1 MVYNQIVTWTAFAI
15 LAMFVVAYMKEIYHY
30 FAVITAM
37 AVYYIVHTLQFDV
50 KSVTKMSGEGYPG
63 CHVSESEQ

>member
-1 MVYNQIVTWTAFAI
+1 
-15 LAMFVVAYMKEIYHY
+15 MKDIFHS

-37 AVYYIVHTLQFDV
+37 AVYYIIHILQFDV
-50 KSVTKMSGEGYPG
+50 KSVTKMSGEDYPG

>member
-1 MVYNQIVTWTAFAI
+1 MLFDVGYV
-15 LAMFVVAYMKEIYHY
+15 FVVEYMKEIFHT
-30 FAVITAM
+30 FAVIIAM
-37 AVYYIVHTLQFDV
+37 AIYYIIHILQFDV

>member
-1 MVYNQIVTWTAFAI
+1 
-15 LAMFVVAYMKEIYHY
+15 MKDIFYS

-37 AVYYIVHTLQFDV
+37 AVYYIIHILHFDV
-50 KSVTKMSGEGYPG
+50 KSVTKMSGEAEDYPG

>member
-1 MVYNQIVTWTAFAI
+1 
-15 LAMFVVAYMKEIYHY
+15 MKVIFHS

-37 AVYYIVHTLQFDV
+37 AVYYIAHTLQFDV
-50 KSVTKMSGEGYPG
+50 KSVTKMSGEDYPG

>member
-1 MVYNQIVTWTAFAI
+1 
-15 LAMFVVAYMKEIYHY
+15 MKEIYHY

-37 AVYYIVHTLQFDV
+37 AVYYIQHILQFDV